1 MTRMNRPS
9 MHSIVL
15 TLPSWLPALLPPPD
29 MTFPGP
35 EERMRLV
42 IGLAR
47 ENVERKAGGPFAAAV
62 FESVT
67 GRLFSAGVNLVS
79 ALNSSIAHA
88 EIVAIML
95 AQQRAGTYDLGGPG
109 MPLLE
114 LVASAEPC
122 AMCLGAI
129 PWSGV
134 RRLVCGASE
143 ADAAGIGFDEGAK
156 PSAWE
161 RELVSR
167 GIEVVRNVC
176 RGEAAAVLRQYAD
189 RGGVIYNARQGG
201 GA

>member
-1 MTRMNRPS
+1 MT
-9 MHSIVL
+9 SITL
-15 TLPSWLPALLPPPD
+15 SLPSWLPGLLPPPD
-29 MTFPGP
+29 TAIPDL
-35 EERMRLV
+35 EARMRLV

-47 ENVERKAGGPFAAAV
+47 ENVARKAGGPFAAAV
-62 FESVT
+62 FESAT
-67 GRLFSAGVNLVS
+67 GRLVSAGVNLVT

-95 AQQRAGTYDLGGPG
+95 AQQRAGTYDLGGRG

-114 LVASAEPC
+114 LVTSAEPC

-156 PSAWE
+156 PSEWE
-161 RELVSR
+161 RKFVTR
-167 GIEVVRNVC
+167 GIEVVRGVC
-176 RGEAAAVLRQYAD
+176 REEAAAVLRLYAD
-189 RGGVIYNARQGG
+189 QGGVIYNARQGS